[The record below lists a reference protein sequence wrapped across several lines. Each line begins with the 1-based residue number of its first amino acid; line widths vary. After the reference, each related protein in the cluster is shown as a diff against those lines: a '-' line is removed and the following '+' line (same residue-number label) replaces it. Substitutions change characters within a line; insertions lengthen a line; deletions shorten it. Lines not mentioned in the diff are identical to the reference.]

1 MEKRRLIDCIEIL
14 IDNRGKTPKHQ
25 EDGTYKI
32 LSANNVKSS
41 GLIRL
46 DEVAYANDIMYDTL
60 MANELVKNDIIITS
74 EAPAG
79 EVLLWDSDEKIVLG
93 QRLYGLKIDKS
104 IVNPIYLAYYL
115 KSYIGKNEIIK
126 NCTGSTVLGIS
137 KKTFDNIW
145 VYIPDKK
152 TQEKIGNILLS
163 IDRQIM
169 RNNEM
174 VQKLQSYRPTIS
186 CFSMKGE
193 IRYVA

>member
-46 DEVAYANDIMYDTL
+46 DEVAY
-60 MANELVKNDIIITS
+60 KNDIIITS

-174 VQKLQSYRPTIS
+174 VQKLQSFNYTKS
-186 CFSMKGE
+186 CFSWKGE
-193 IRYVA
+193 MRYAC